1 MVARK
6 YLTKEELAKLNSL
19 FAIRRM
25 GSAQQQLND
34 YWQLL
39 VERYRFHSNHT
50 IIENETGEIV
60 DNCSHQKSNQSK

>member
-19 FAIRRM
+19 FTIRRM

-39 VERYRFHSNHT
+39 VERYHFHSNHT

-60 DNCSHQKSNQSK
+60 DNCSHQNPNQSK